1 MLTLKDAIKR
11 AFEHFELIY
20 EGEKVPNRLLEEIE
34 YDDSAATWNV
44 VIGFDSD
51 RITTKTERNR
61 LAEILG
67 DSSALVAERERK
79 YKQIRLK
86 GEDGS
91 LIKFAFSITEIS
103 MFLMATAG

>member
-1 MLTLKDAIKR
+1 MLTLKDAIKK

-20 EGEKVPNRLLEEIE
+20 EGERVPNRLLEEIE

-51 RITTKTERNR
+51 RITTKAEKNR

-67 DSSALVAERERK
+67 DPSALIKERERK
-79 YKQIRLK
+79 YKQIKLRGK
-86 GEDGS
+86 DGS
-91 LIKFAFSITEIS
+91 FVKMLDQT
-103 MFLMATAG
+103 L